1 MVGIGALLPT
11 NIHTFADSTVKS
23 IILILQEENLFCV
36 GSLNYTEFLNCTD
49 FLNGTEPRD
58 CMEKYGR
65 YGMFP
70 QLNAN
75 WMEQILKAEFVQHS
89 PSPWNRQWRCIRV
102 SSLPHFC
109 RLPRS
114 GEPEQSTRT
123 DRSQ

>member
-1 MVGIGALLPT
+1 M
-11 NIHTFADSTVKS
+11 
-23 IILILQEENLFCV
+23 QEEYNNSCV
-36 GSLNYTEFLNCTD
+36 ESLNYTEFINGTEVLNCTKS
-49 FLNGTEPRD
+49 LNGTQPSD

-65 YGMFP
+65 DEMFP

-75 WMEQILKAEFVQHS
+75 LMEQILKAEFVQHS
-89 PSPWNRQWRCIRV
+89 PHSWNRQWRCIRV